1 MNSKNKYINVMIS
14 YLLAISMATSFFTSL
29 RIKYVGISELCFLV
43 LIIILFF
50 KYHKYIFLFNKKNFL
65 NYLKIFLIVLVL
77 FINPILSFTSE
88 NINFHHLK
96 FHFSY
101 FFSVILFFLTIEFI
115 KKEKDYFNSTIALYL
130 LIFIFLIIINFLIS
144 KIILFENYY
153 FDNNYRFQG
162 LTNNP
167 NQLSFFLIVSMI
179 FIGLLKN
186 RIFYYFIPILVLVG
200 LETDSRAFA
209 YGIYV
214 SFFIFLIIFLKKK
227 FIKNLNMLTLLIFL
241 LSLFIILIISLLIL
255 IQSLG
260 SIESLIKLHDNYSDR
275 SLYLRFDQLIFSTQL
290 ILKNPFF
297 GIGLGN
303 VLTDEAHNTFLDF
316 AIIFGIPLSLLLLF
330 VLSISLLIAIYKN
343 DYFLAFSLT
352 VFIFFIQFH
361 FVGRHFI
368 FYTLLAFLSNYS
380 LKNLKKIYKSQ

>member
-1 MNSKNKYINVMIS
+1 M
-14 YLLAISMATSFFTSL
+14 
-29 RIKYVGISELCFLV
+29 
-43 LIIILFF
+43 
-50 KYHKYIFLFNKKNFL
+50 
-65 NYLKIFLIVLVL
+65 
-77 FINPILSFTSE
+77 
-88 NINFHHLK
+88 
-96 FHFSY
+96 
-101 FFSVILFFLTIEFI
+101 
-115 KKEKDYFNSTIALYL
+115 

-275 SLYLRFDQLIFSTQL
+275 SLYLRFDQLIFSTQ
-290 ILKNPFF
+290 
-297 GIGLGN
+297 
-303 VLTDEAHNTFLDF
+303 
-316 AIIFGIPLSLLLLF
+316 
-330 VLSISLLIAIYKN
+330 
-343 DYFLAFSLT
+343 
-352 VFIFFIQFH
+352 
-361 FVGRHFI
+361 
-368 FYTLLAFLSNYS
+368 
-380 LKNLKKIYKSQ
+380 